1 MKIGPLEIS
10 GSLVLLACMVFAL
23 AKLESADRWV
33 TVWVPFVAAGVMLII
48 GLIEGIVYLCKPDDE
63 FVRVY
68 VDARKEWF

>member
-33 TVWVPFVAAGVMLII
+33 TVWVPFVAAGVMLVFI
-48 GLIEGIVYLCKPDDE
+48 GTIL
-63 FVRVY
+63 
-68 VDARKEWF
+68 RKSEKSGRPE